1 MSILAPDLV
10 DRLDRIE
17 SKVDDVSD
25 RVARMEG
32 RLQGRDEV
40 ETSGVRRSPLLA
52 DGPQGWDR
60 LAAWA
65 ASWSPWQVLIALAL
79 IVGGPTVAG
88 PTVDRVLSV
97 FLPDVHAVEAIE
109 TVEAAPSKPADGN
122 DDAAGIFDTV
132 TDTADDLATPRPLP

>member
-10 DRLDRIE
+10 DRLDRID

-97 FLPDVHAVEAIE
+97 FLPDVHAVEAVE

>member
-17 SKVDDVSD
+17 SKVDDLVIK
-25 RVARMEG
+25 VARMEG
-32 RLQGRDEV
+32 RAEA
-40 ETSGVRRSPLLA
+40 ETTGVRRSPLVA

-88 PTVDRVLSV
+88 PTVDRLLSV

>member
-17 SKVDDVSD
+17 SKVDQVSD

-32 RLQGRDEV
+32 RLQGRDEA
-40 ETSGVRRSPLLA
+40 ETTGARRSPLLA
-52 DGPQGWDR
+52 DGPHGWDR
-60 LAAWA
+60 LAAWV
-65 ASWSPWQVLIALAL
+65 ASWAPWQVLLAIGML
-79 IVGGPTVAG
+79 VGGPTVAG
-88 PTVDRVLSV
+88 PTVERMLSV
-97 FLPDVHAVEAIE
+97 VMPTLHVVEA
-109 TVEAAPSKPADGN
+109 VEAAPSKPADGN

>member
-52 DGPQGWDR
+52 DGPRGWDR
-60 LAAWA
+60 LAAWLA
-65 ASWSPWQVLIALAL
+65 GWSPWQVLIGLAL
-79 IVGGPTVAG
+79 LVGGPTVAG

-97 FLPDVHAVEAIE
+97 FLPDVHALEA
-109 TVEAAPSKPADGN
+109 VEAAPSKPADGN
-122 DDAAGIFDTV
+122 DDAAGILDTV
-132 TDTADDLATPRPLP
+132 TDTADDPATPRPLP